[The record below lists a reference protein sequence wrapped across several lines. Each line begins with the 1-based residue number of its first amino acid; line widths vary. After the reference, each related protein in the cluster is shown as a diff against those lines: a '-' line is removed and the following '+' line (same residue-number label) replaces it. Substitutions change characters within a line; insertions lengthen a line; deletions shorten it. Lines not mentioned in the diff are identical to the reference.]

1 MITGY
6 TDNNVGPKEAYKSL
20 IIKLVEILC
29 EKKYRKIAK
38 DYVGRDYFPLNESLA
53 ICEKK
58 GVTDACA
65 ILYKRKGEF
74 KTSISLYIEVLTN
87 LSKDKVIS
95 AVYINANVPFL
106 DPEVKDQSIKR
117 FDEIMSMIIDICD
130 KCGSRLLEKEAEE
143 LWLFSI
149 DMIYTIKQ
157 QVMDELCDLDEKDL
171 LNFQTFLLIR
181 IQAFMMRMAEYVN
194 LDRII
199 IFLEKI
205 N

>member
-1 MITGY
+1 MDQYNQSLITGY
-6 TDNNVGPKEAYKSL
+6 DENKIGPKETYKNL

-38 DYVGRDYFPLNESLA
+38 DYVCRDYFPLNESLA

-95 AVYINANVPFL
+95 AVYINANVPF
-106 DPEVKDQSIKR
+106 
-117 FDEIMSMIIDICD
+117 
-130 KCGSRLLEKEAEE
+130 
-143 LWLFSI
+143 
-149 DMIYTIKQ
+149 
-157 QVMDELCDLDEKDL
+157 
-171 LNFQTFLLIR
+171 
-181 IQAFMMRMAEYVN
+181 
-194 LDRII
+194 
-199 IFLEKI
+199 
-205 N
+205 

>member
-1 MITGY
+1 M
-6 TDNNVGPKEAYKSL
+6 
-20 IIKLVEILC
+20 
-29 EKKYRKIAK
+29 
-38 DYVGRDYFPLNESLA
+38 
-53 ICEKK
+53 
-58 GVTDACA
+58 
-65 ILYKRKGEF
+65 
-74 KTSISLYIEVLTN
+74 LTN

-106 DPEVKDQSIKR
+106 DPEVKDQNIKR

-130 KCGSRLLEKEAEE
+130 KCGSRLLEREAEE
-143 LWLFSI
+143 LWLYSI

-171 LNFQTFLLIR
+171 MNFQTFLLIR

-199 IFLEKI
+199 NFLEKI
-205 N
+205 D